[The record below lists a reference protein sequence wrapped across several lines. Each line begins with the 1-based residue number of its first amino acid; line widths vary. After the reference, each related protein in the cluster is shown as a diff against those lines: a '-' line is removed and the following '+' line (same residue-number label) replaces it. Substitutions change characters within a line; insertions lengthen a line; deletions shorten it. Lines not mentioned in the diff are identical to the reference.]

1 MPTPTEN
8 LGTFDLTPADGKML
22 TEAECEALVA
32 DMLGKAMQREEFTCE
47 PGDGWDG
54 PSGLEH
60 VAGVV
65 HLADVVTP
73 DADHVLRL
81 LLDALEDV
89 CVEDVTVVADWYTCE
104 GHGPD
109 EVYDEGEVEW
119 RVTGLGLRLDGW
131 ERTRTGMRLRLSL
144 DDDSWS
150 AEVAR

>member
-8 LGTFDLTPADGKML
+8 LGTFDATPAGKAL
-22 TEAECEALVA
+22 TDAECEALVA
-32 DMLGKAMQREEFTCE
+32 DMLDKAIERERFTCE

-60 VAGVV
+60 VPGVV
-65 HLADVVTP
+65 HVADVVTR

-89 CVEDVTVVADWYTCE
+89 CVEDVTIVADWYTSE

-109 EVYDEGEVEW
+109 EVCNEGEVEW
-119 RVTGLGLRLDGW
+119 RVTGLGLRLDAW
-131 ERTRTGMRLRLSL
+131 ERTRGGMRLRLSL
-144 DDDSWS
+144 DDDAWE